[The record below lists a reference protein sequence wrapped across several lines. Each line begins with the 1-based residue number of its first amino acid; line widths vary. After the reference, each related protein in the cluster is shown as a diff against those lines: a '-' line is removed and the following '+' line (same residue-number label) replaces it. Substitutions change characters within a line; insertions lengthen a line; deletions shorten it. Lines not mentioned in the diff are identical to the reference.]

1 MKPGVH
7 GPDPHGPDATGLAS
21 GDPTRPTQRRGRMG
35 EMLVALALGAGLTG
49 FLIAL
54 QTIPTA
60 ARAPDHAAAAA
71 PVGLRE
77 APRYGEIDPRSL
89 GANAGW
95 RSELRRDGSAEDPTA
110 YYGSLPA
117 TERERALVLFARDER
132 RAYRGAPPVVPHA
145 IDQMRTQACLLCHEH
160 GLRVGDVVVP
170 PMSHG
175 PLTNCTQCH
184 AEASGAPPVSAP
196 EGALGPLALG
206 DLARGGRRAQPL
218 AASGFEGLEE
228 PGAGSRAWSGAPP
241 TIPHPTHMREHCNAC
256 HGTYALVGLR
266 TSHPWRTSC
275 TQCHAPSAA
284 LDQVPVAVSPLTL
297 LR

>member
-1 MKPGVH
+1 MKPAPERTEPLGTAPGEPAPPARRH
-7 GPDPHGPDATGLAS
+7 G
-21 GDPTRPTQRRGRMG
+21 RVG

-54 QTIPTA
+54 QTIPTGTRA
-60 ARAPDHAAAAA
+60 AEHAAVAA
-71 PVGLRE
+71 PAGVRE
-77 APRYGEIDPRSL
+77 APRYGEIVPRSL
-89 GANAGW
+89 GVNAGW

-117 TERERALVLFARDER
+117 TERERALALFARDER

-184 AEASGAPPVSAP
+184 AEASGAPPVSSP
-196 EGALGPLALG
+196 EGATVPLALG
-206 DLARGGRRAQPL
+206 DLAQGGRRAQPL
-218 AASGFEGLEE
+218 AGSGFEGLEE
-228 PGAGSRAWSGAPP
+228 PGAGSRAWPGAPP

-256 HGTYALVGLR
+256 HGSYASTGLR